1 MLSKLIRFSL
11 QFRGFVLMAAGL
23 LLVVGG
29 LVAARTPVDVLPD
42 LTAPSVTVLTEAPG
56 FAPEEVELLVTFPLE
71 SVLNCAP
78 GVRRLRSVSGAGV
91 SVVWVEFDWGQEVYL
106 ARQIV
111 SERLQEAELPDGVTR
126 PRLGPV
132 SSIMG
137 EITFI
142 ALTSD
147 TLSGERLRRLAETDV
162 RRALL
167 AIPGIAQVV
176 PIGGDLRQY
185 QAVLDPQAL
194 ARHSVGVLDVVR
206 ALEAASASTA
216 AGFHVDESQ
225 EYLVRGLGRARSA
238 QDLGATVVSLANGVP
253 VTVGMLGT
261 VEAGVEPVRG
271 TASYSGRP
279 AVILSVQ
286 KQPGANTLELTAAID
301 RVMSEMEENL
311 PTGVTIE
318 RENFR
323 QANFIEVAIHNVSVA
338 MRDGAILV
346 VLILLL
352 FLGNVRATL
361 ISALAIP
368 LSLVAGVLAIS
379 AFGATVNTMTLGGLT
394 IAIGALVDDA
404 IIAVENIVRRLRE
417 RRAAGAQGDNSPLGE
432 VIESAAQEVV
442 RPILFAT
449 AIIGLVF
456 LPLFLLP
463 GMEGRLMKPLG
474 LAYVAALAASLVVS
488 LTVTPALAS
497 LLLAGS
503 RSLGDRQPWLMRGL
517 VRGYRPTLRWAVD
530 HPFLVSGGAV
540 LALAASLTL
549 VPTLGRTF
557 MPEFNEGALT
567 IAVAA
572 PPGITLDESDALGR
586 QVEESLLAFDEVVS
600 TSRRTGRAERDEHLQ
615 GVNGA
620 EIEVVLR
627 RGRPKDELL
636 TEMRRAVATIPGV
649 AVTFGQPI
657 SHRIDHMISG
667 SKANLAI
674 KIFGPDLS
682 ILRRLASAAEGVLS
696 GVPGIVDLS
705 NQEQATV
712 PQIAID
718 FDRVAMARHG
728 LDASGLARSVEAL
741 FQGTQVGEIL
751 EDGLVTTVVVR
762 VAGGATRHREQLGD
776 LPILTADGKAIR
788 LADVARLRQD
798 LGPSI
803 VRRENVRR
811 VAVLTANITGSDL
824 TGTVEAARRALD
836 EELDLPSG
844 YRMVFGGQ
852 LESAARSLSVIAVL
866 SGVVMLAMYGLLLFA
881 FSSHRQALIV
891 LVNLPLAV
899 VGGVIAVALGHGVL
913 SVASLLGFITLFGI
927 ATRNGVLMVTRYQQL
942 LERGGT
948 TLRAAVVLGSEERMA
963 PVMMTAL
970 TAGLALIP
978 LVLAGGRPGNEILSP
993 MGEVILGGLL
1003 SSTALNLVV
1012 VPALFARWGIGKRRN
1027 AEVGDDPHRR

>member
-1 MLSKLIRFSL
+1 
-11 QFRGFVLMAAGL
+11 
-23 LLVVGG
+23 
-29 LVAARTPVDVLPD
+29 
-42 LTAPSVTVLTEAPG
+42 VLTEAPG

-71 SVLNCAP
+71 SVLNGAP

-91 SVVWVEFDWGQEVYL
+91 SVVWVEFEWGQDVYL

-111 SERLQEAELPDGVTR
+111 SERTQQAELPESVAR
-126 PRLGPV
+126 PRLGAV
-132 SSIMG
+132 SSVMG
-137 EITFI
+137 EITFL

-147 TLSGERLRRLAETDV
+147 SLPGERLRRLAETEV

-167 AIPGIAQVV
+167 AIPGISQVV
-176 PIGGDLRQY
+176 AIGGDIRQY
-185 QAVLDPQAL
+185 RVLLDPPAL
-194 ARHSVGVLDVVR
+194 TRHGVGVLDVVL
-206 ALEAASASTA
+206 ALEAASATTA
-216 AGFHVDESQ
+216 AGFHVDDSQ
-225 EYLVRGLGRARSA
+225 EYLVRGLGRTRSA
-238 QDLGATVVSLANGVP
+238 EDLASTVVALTDGIP
-253 VTVGMLGT
+253 VTVGMVGH
-261 VEAGVEPVRG
+261 VETGVEPVRG

-301 RVMSEMEENL
+301 RVMSEIEASL
-311 PTGVTIE
+311 PAEVTVE

-323 QANFIEVAIHNVSVA
+323 QAHFIEVAIHNVSVA

-346 VLILLL
+346 VIILLL
-352 FLGNVRATL
+352 FLGNLRATL

-368 LSLVAGVLAIS
+368 LSLVAGLLVVS

-417 RRAAGAQGDNSPLGE
+417 RRSAGTDANGTP
-432 VIESAAQEVV
+432 VIEVVEGATQEVV

-449 AIIGLVF
+449 VIIALVF

-488 LTVTPALAS
+488 LSVTPALAS
-497 LLLAGS
+497 LLLARP
-503 RSLGDRQPWLMRGL
+503 RSLADQQPRLMRGL
-517 VRGYRPTLRWAVD
+517 IRLYRPTVRWAVD
-530 HPFLVSGGAV
+530 HPLLVSGGAV
-540 LALAASLTL
+540 LALAGSLAL

-557 MPEFNEGALT
+557 MPAFNEGALT
-567 IAVAA
+567 VAVAA
-572 PPGITLDESDALGR
+572 PPGITLAESDALGR
-586 QVEESLLAFDEVVS
+586 QVEKSLLAFDEVVS

-636 TEMRRAVATIPGV
+636 AEMRRAVATIPGV

-682 ILRRLASAAEGVLS
+682 VLRRLASDAERVL
-696 GVPGIVDLS
+696 GTVPGIVDLS
-705 NQEQATV
+705 NQEQAAV
-712 PQIAID
+712 PQIALD
-718 FDRVAMARHG
+718 FDRTAMARHG
-728 LDASGLARSVEAL
+728 LDSSELARSVEAL

-762 VAGGATRHREQLGD
+762 LAEGAHRHREELGN
-776 LPILTADGKAIR
+776 LLLLTQDGRAIR
-788 LADVARLRQD
+788 LADVARVRQD

-803 VRRENVRR
+803 VRREDVRR
-811 VAVLTANITGSDL
+811 VAVLTANIAGRDL

-836 EELDLPSG
+836 EQLELPSG
-844 YRMVFGGQ
+844 YRLVFGGQ
-852 LESAARSLSVIAVL
+852 FESAARSLTVITALSGLVL
-866 SGVVMLAMYGLLLFA
+866 SAMYGLLFFA

-899 VGGVIAVALGHGVL
+899 VGGVIAVALGQGVL

-927 ATRNGVLMVTRYQQL
+927 ATRNGVLMVTRYNQL
-942 LERGGT
+942 LEHGDRT
-948 TLRAAVVLGSEERMA
+948 VWTAVVQGSEERMA

-1012 VPALFARWGIGKRRN
+1012 VPALFARWGVPHGPSDPS
-1027 AEVGDDPHRR
+1027 VGSDVEPDAAT